1 MTDPLSVVSD
11 TIRVN
16 NNIKSYVFTIGSIA
30 ATESDEIELT
40 VGLQGILRGIRV
52 VNTSVDFDISIR
64 TASGVTTP
72 SIKEILKIEDIN
84 LVYSEISLEI
94 PYISEEH
101 LYIYIT
107 NTDSSHATGEFE
119 LELLITVE

>member
-1 MTDPLSVVSD
+1 MTDPLSVVTE
-11 TIRVN
+11 TIRTN
-16 NNIKSYVFTIGSIA
+16 NNIKSYVFTIDSIA
-30 ATESDEIELT
+30 ATESAEIELET
-40 VGLQGILRGIRV
+40 SLQGIIRGLRV
-52 VNTSVDFDISIR
+52 ANTSVDFDVSIR
-64 TASGVTTP
+64 TASGVTPP
-72 SIKEILKIEDIN
+72 SIKEILKVEDIN

-101 LYIYIT
+101 LYIHIT